1 MWPDTETDQD
11 FLNFSEVAG
20 IAADTIRNPGMLPL
34 SLGVFGGWGAG
45 KSSLLRLIEAD
56 LATDPEGFVFVRFDA
71 WLYQDFDDARAA
83 LMETIARCL
92 EAATKENTTLLQRVG
107 NFAKRINY
115 FRVAGLAAEAGAAML
130 GLPMFG
136 VINKGVAALEKAL
149 AGTAGES
156 DAQQLT
162 AAIGQAKSLLSG
174 IVKEES
180 RQTPPKEIIEFRH
193 EFQSILG
200 DLGKTMVVFIDNLDR
215 CLPKS
220 AIHTLEAIRLFLFVP
235 HTAFVIA
242 ADEEMIRLAVKEHYG
257 DLKSRHV
264 TDYLDKF
271 IQVPVRV
278 PRLGIHEMRSFLY
291 LLFALAA
298 GIGEP
303 LFTSFRN
310 QLEDRLKESWQRVPM
325 QKDEALSIISAEN
338 NVNILTARFDLA
350 DRISPQLVQ
359 SFKVQG
365 NPRIVK
371 RLLNTVFMRI
381 ALAKKRKIPLDE
393 AIIAKLALFE
403 RCMNSESTSE
413 LYRLINDAVDGKPAL
428 FIELDKVVDEPSLFD
443 DQCPEIWAKDDK
455 DFVKDWIVLEPMLG
469 DIDLRPA
476 VYLSRET
483 SPLQYGHLGLSQAG
497 QEALI
502 ALLSVRSRL
511 SKVAQGIASSLQP
524 SEIVLIMENLVAGFR
539 KESDWS
545 VKPKGFI
552 GAVSLAEASTEA
564 GKVLGDFIQELFSK
578 GVDEAW
584 LRKMLENAEWFK
596 QGG

>member
-45 KSSLLRLIEAD
+45 KSSLLQLIEAD
-56 LATDPEGFVFVRFDA
+56 LAADQENYIFVRFDA

-83 LMETIARCL
+83 LMETIAKCL
-92 EAATKENTTLLQRVG
+92 EVAAKENKTLLQMVG
-107 NFAKRINY
+107 RFAKRINY

-136 VINKGVAALEKAL
+136 AINKGVVAVEKVL
-149 AGTAGES
+149 AGTAGEE

-162 AAIGQAKSLLSG
+162 AAIGQARSMLSG

-180 RQTPPKEIIEFRH
+180 RQTPPKEITEFRE
-193 EFQSILG
+193 EFQIILG

-220 AIHTLEAIRLFLFVP
+220 AIQTLEAIRLFLFVP

-242 ADEEMIRLAVKEHYG
+242 ADEEMIRLSVKEHYG
-257 DLKSRHV
+257 GLKSRHV

-298 GIGEP
+298 GIDENT
-303 LFTSFRN
+303 FASFRK
-310 QLEDRLKESWQRVPM
+310 QLEASLRESWQRVPM
-325 QKDEALSIISAEN
+325 QKDEAISLLAGDK

-350 DRISPQLVQ
+350 DRITPQLVQ

-381 ALAKKRKIPLDE
+381 ALAQKRKIPLDE

-403 RCMNSESTSE
+403 RCMNSESTAE
-413 LYRLINDAVDGKPAL
+413 LYRLINDAADGKPTLLA
-428 FIELDKVVDEPSLFD
+428 ELDKIIDEPKLFE
-443 DQCPEIWAKDDK
+443 DQCPEVWAKDDK

-469 DIDLRPA
+469 NVDLRPA

-483 SPLQYGHLGLSQAG
+483 SPLQYAHLGLSQAG

-502 ALLSVRSRL
+502 ALLSVKNRL
-511 SKVAQGIASSLQP
+511 SRVAQGIASNLQA
-524 SEIVLIMENLVAGFR
+524 SEIVLIMENLVADFR

-545 VKPKGFI
+545 VRPKGFT

-564 GKVLGDFIQELFSK
+564 GKVLRDFIQELFGK
-578 GVDEAW
+578 GVNEAW
-584 LRKMLENAEWFK
+584 LRKMVANAEWFE